1 MHRAFERQLT
11 SQKRVGHE
19 IPYAMEQNLDIFRG
33 SRQEALPNNQNR
45 TMTSKQFPSNFSA
58 PIDGMPC
65 LRYLPMEPAA
75 SSTLRVFQHIA
86 TAGIVLALA
95 GCSTL
100 PAGQKLAPDEA
111 PVITGSA
118 VRRNFTPLDPAF
130 VCMSQAIRD
139 KKQALLGISV
149 GDVKDYTG
157 KFSQN
162 EGSTITQGGS
172 LMIYSALGKLG
183 DVVQLQERF
192 DTRIAELELAYTDRR
207 QLGDGRAYSVEAGK
221 PPVPWVPYFGGS
233 ILRSNYYI
241 VGGITELNYNIAS
254 GGAEVFVSG
263 VGGRARTFTM
273 NVGVDLRI
281 VDTRSLVVV
290 KTISLQKQIVG
301 DEVGAGIYRFFGND
315 LLDINI
321 GTKKQEPLQLGV
333 RTTIEHGVIEL
344 ISAVTGVD
352 GNQCLTRTP
361 TQAAAQAAASREA
374 AAVEAATPPATDVTK
389 AAAPVNSPA
398 VSGAV
403 ATPVVASGLSA
414 EGLQPQNAVVAAR
427 TSAQPIEFDFGS
439 SAMSPVATTAIEKMA
454 NDAAQGK
461 TVSFDL
467 IARDTEVTAP
477 IQRRELAVQRVKS
490 VTDALAAKGVQP
502 GRISVSSMI
511 SATDPSITRLG
522 GGYQLI
528 ASMAV
533 GK

>member
-1 MHRAFERQLT
+1 M
-11 SQKRVGHE
+11 
-19 IPYAMEQNLDIFRG
+19 
-33 SRQEALPNNQNR
+33 
-45 TMTSKQFPSNFSA
+45 
-58 PIDGMPC
+58 
-65 LRYLPMEPAA
+65 
-75 SSTLRVFQHIA
+75 
-86 TAGIVLALA
+86 AGLVLALA

-130 VCMSQAIRD
+130 VCLAQSIRD
-139 KKQALLGISV
+139 KKQPLLGISV

-157 KFSQN
+157 KFSQS

-207 QLGDGRAYSVEAGK
+207 QLGDGRTYSMEAGK
-221 PPVPWVPYFGGS
+221 PAVPWVPYFGGS
-233 ILRSNYYI
+233 ILRSTYYI

-301 DEVGAGIYRFFGND
+301 DEVGVGIYRFFGNQ
-315 LLDINI
+315 LLDINV
-321 GTKKQEPLQLGV
+321 GVKNQEPLQLGV

-361 TQAAAQAAASREA
+361 AQAAAQAAASREA
-374 AAVEAATPPATDVTK
+374 AAAQAANPPATDLTK
-389 AAAPVNSPA
+389 SAEPVNSPA
-398 VSGAV
+398 AGGAV
-403 ATPVVASGLSA
+403 AAPVVAAALVA
-414 EGLQPQNAVVAAR
+414 DGLQPQNAVLAAQAG
-427 TSAQPIEFDFGS
+427 AQSIQFDFGS
-439 SAMSPVATTAIEKMA
+439 SAMSAVAMSTIEKMA

-461 TVSFDL
+461 ALSFEL
-467 IARDTEVTAP
+467 IARDSEVAAP
-477 IQRRELAVQRVKS
+477 IQRRELAVQRVKA
-490 VTDALAAKGVQP
+490 VTDALTAKGVQP

-511 SATDPSITRLG
+511 SPTDPSITRLG

-528 ASMAV
+528 ASMAI

>member
-1 MHRAFERQLT
+1 MT
-11 SQKRVGHE
+11 STQISSIFPAPTGGM
-19 IPYAMEQNLDIFRG
+19 PFRG
-33 SRQEALPNNQNR
+33 RLSVQPLAGSALR
-45 TMTSKQFPSNFSA
+45 TCQQLA
-58 PIDGMPC
+58 I
-65 LRYLPMEPAA
+65 
-75 SSTLRVFQHIA
+75 V
-86 TAGIVLALA
+86 GIVLALA

-100 PAGQKLAPDEA
+100 PAGQKLAQDEA

-130 VCMSQAIRD
+130 ICMAQAIRD
-139 KKQALLGISV
+139 KKQPLLGISV

-263 VGGRARTFTM
+263 VGARARTFTM

-301 DEVGAGIYRFFGND
+301 DEVGAGVYRFFGNE

-321 GTKKQEPLQLGV
+321 GTKNQEPLQLGV

-344 ISAVTGVD
+344 ISAVTGAD

-374 AAVEAATPPATDVTK
+374 AAVQAARPPATDITK
-389 AAAPVNSPA
+389 AAEPVNSPA
-398 VSGAV
+398 AGGAV
-403 ATPVVASGLSA
+403 ATPVVASGLTA
-414 EGLQPQNAVVAAR
+414 EGLQPQNAVTAAR
-427 TSAQPIEFDFGS
+427 TSAQPIEFDFGT

-461 TVSFDL
+461 PVSFDL

-477 IQRRELAVQRVKS
+477 IQRRELAVQRVKA
-490 VTDALAAKGVQP
+490 VTDALTAKGVQP
-502 GRISVSSMI
+502 GRISVSAMI

>member
-1 MHRAFERQLT
+1 MNRKQTSNSPFGATGAVAALSCDSTQISVCKPLRVYKQLT
-11 SQKRVGHE
+11 LSGFV
-19 IPYAMEQNLDIFRG
+19 IF
-33 SRQEALPNNQNR
+33 
-45 TMTSKQFPSNFSA
+45 
-58 PIDGMPC
+58 
-65 LRYLPMEPAA
+65 
-75 SSTLRVFQHIA
+75 
-86 TAGIVLALA
+86 LA

-100 PAGQKLAPDEA
+100 PAGQMLAPDEA

-130 VCMSQAIRD
+130 VCMAQAIRD
-139 KKQALLGISV
+139 KKQAPLGISV

-183 DVVQLQERF
+183 NVVQLQERF

-207 QLGDGRAYSVEAGK
+207 QLGDGRSYNVESGK

-263 VGGRARTFTM
+263 VGARARTFTM
-273 NVGVDLRI
+273 NIGVDLRI

-301 DEVGAGIYRFFGND
+301 DEVGAGVYRFFGNE
-315 LLDINI
+315 LLDINV
-321 GTKKQEPLQLGV
+321 GAKKQEPLQLGV

-344 ISAVTGVD
+344 IGAVTGVD
-352 GNQCLTRTP
+352 GNHCLVQTP
-361 TQAAAQAAASREA
+361 SQAAAQAAVAQGTVTTQAASLPA
-374 AAVEAATPPATDVTK
+374 QDISKAVE
-389 AAAPVNSPA
+389 PVNSP
-398 VSGAV
+398 GAV
-403 ATPVVASGLSA
+403 ASPLA
-414 EGLQPQNAVVAAR
+414 ETAFTGESLQPQNGVVAAR
-427 TSAQPIEFDFGS
+427 AGTQPIPFDFGS
-439 SAMSPVATTAIEKMA
+439 STMSPAATTAIEKMA

-461 TVSFDL
+461 AVSFDL

-477 IQRRELAVQRVKS
+477 LQRRELAVQRVKS
-490 VTDALAAKGVQP
+490 VTDALIAKGVQP
-502 GRISVSSMI
+502 SRIRVNSMI
-511 SATDPSITRLG
+511 SATDPSINRLSG
-522 GGYQLI
+522 GFQLI
-528 ASMAV
+528 ASMAI

>member
-1 MHRAFERQLT
+1 MTRTNTFSSSLDVIGCNTKATCENKSAVVQASLLAC
-11 SQKRVGHE
+11 KR
-19 IPYAMEQNLDIFRG
+19 
-33 SRQEALPNNQNR
+33 
-45 TMTSKQFPSNFSA
+45 FS
-58 PIDGMPC
+58 
-65 LRYLPMEPAA
+65 
-75 SSTLRVFQHIA
+75 V
-86 TAGIVLALA
+86 AGAVMVLA

-100 PAGQKLAPDEA
+100 PAGQKMAPDEA

-130 VCMSQAIRD
+130 VCMAQSIRD
-139 KKQALLGISV
+139 RKQPLLGISV

-207 QLGDGRAYSVEAGK
+207 QLGDGRNYSVETGK

-263 VGGRARTFTM
+263 VGARARTFTM
-273 NVGVDLRI
+273 NIGVDLRI

-301 DEVGAGIYRFFGND
+301 DEVGAGVYRFFGNE
-315 LLDINI
+315 LLDINV
-321 GTKKQEPLQLGV
+321 GVKKQEPLQLGV

-344 ISAVTGVD
+344 IGAVTGVD
-352 GNQCLTRTP
+352 GSQCLTQTP
-361 TQAAAQAAASREA
+361 AQAAAQAAAARGAVA
-374 AAVEAATPPATDVTK
+374 AQASSPPAMEVSK
-389 AAAPVNSPA
+389 AAEPVNSP
-398 VSGAV
+398 GAV
-403 ATPVVASGLSA
+403 ASPVTGSGLTA
-414 EGLQPQNAVVAAR
+414 EGLQPQNGVIAA
-427 TSAQPIEFDFGS
+427 TAGTQPIPFDFGS
-439 SAMSPVATTAIEKMA
+439 STMSAVATTAIEKMA
-454 NDAAQGK
+454 NDAGQGK
-461 TVSFDL
+461 AVSFDL
-467 IARDTEVTAP
+467 VARDTEVTAP
-477 IQRRELAVQRVKS
+477 LQRRELAVQRVKS
-490 VTDALAAKGVQP
+490 VTDALIAKGVQP
-502 GRISVSSMI
+502 SRIRVNSMV
-511 SATDPSITRLG
+511 SATDPSINRLS

-528 ASMAV
+528 ASIAI